1 MGEMVQIATADA
13 RQMKA
18 LILNTNERTKMNAK
32 QITKQI
38 EDHGFKVWH
47 TGGGCTAWHRVVGED
62 HYILITDKDGS
73 SHEVQSKNDL
83 MIAMYEHFS
92 DDEEYCCDIE
102 FDDLGKFCK

>member
-1 MGEMVQIATADA
+1 MDA
-13 RQMKA
+13 FNSAGIGQA
-18 LILNTNERTKMNAK
+18 VIFNTNERMKMNAK

-73 SHEVQSKNDL
+73 SHEVESKNDL

-102 FDDLGKFCK
+102 FDDLGKFCKQ